1 MGMMFLFTIGLSF
14 LALVSLAA
22 RAIVA
27 VWIYKDAE
35 RRGMNSLLWCLLI
48 VFTSVIIVLLVYLFV
63 KKPSFEPKK
72 GLGLLITGCVMT
84 GISFV
89 LSIFVI
95 IGFFGMFGMM
105 MDGFDDGYNYDYDM
119 HDNMFDDYDYD
130 YDDEYD
136 F

>member
-1 MGMMFLFTIGLSF
+1 MMLIIVGL
-14 LALVSLAA
+14 LVVSLLSIAA
-22 RAIVA
+22 RAIIA

-72 GLGLLITGCVMT
+72 GLGLLISGCVMT

-89 LSIFVI
+89 LGIFVM
-95 IGFFGMFGMM
+95 IGFFGVVINEL
-105 MDGFDDGYNYDYDM
+105 DNGYYYDNYDM
-119 HDNMFDDYDYD
+119 HDDMHDDMYD